1 MRLNPNNFIKT
12 ATNFKRMKPP
22 TADELRAIGK
32 FVNENIDG
40 FQNSLIESIHNKAP
54 NLIKQV
60 GGIDTIDDFS
70 IFSKIL
76 NTIGDVALA
85 PLSLLDG
92 LAKKFPKLG
101 LNNSKILKAY
111 RGHTQLVSKV
121 NALQG
126 LQENTL
132 EVIRK
137 YTKNGENIA
146 DFSNEISKEVGIK
159 LDKLLNNQMSYNV
172 ADYDTKKERLATR
185 IVSGFTA
192 AVFLGNDFYNKA
204 IQKGKNEQEAK
215 KEQRL
220 KQNQEY
226 KENICEGLLQFGSL
240 ALFSKLI
247 NKSIWAPA
255 IVSTAIGLISRVVS
269 RKASN
274 MPIRRIKATNNANQ
288 LTFNK
293 FQEKIKANQT
303 DELFERQKEDNTPKK
318 KPILSFKNILM
329 FCALSIASG
338 YALKNM
344 KNPFPGITSKIKNLC
359 SEKHPKALDGII
371 KAKEYL
377 SNKNSK
383 VNLIAEKSNLEK
395 LSEIL
400 TNCGE
405 GKLADKI
412 RKIQPN
418 SDGEIVLGEIDATRK
433 IFGIEVSENGLK
445 RLITAPFV
453 FIKEA
458 FFYPYKI
465 VSKLEESVTKAKGA
479 KTNLDIKFENK
490 DITNIYARFL
500 DFKAK
505 YGKNEEQLAEEFS
518 KYVKEMRINS
528 NNLKTSSSTDAS
540 KIAVIAQTMGTL
552 TGMWFNMNDEY
563 NSSIRNG
570 ATKYEAEKDARLR
583 GINKFFRMS
592 VQIAISGALNTMFFK
607 QYNSSVAKSA
617 CVVALST
624 FLSDKVSRVLSGMPN
639 KKMTKEELEQYQKE
653 HKEGMMSWYYKLIDK
668 LAS

>member
-12 ATNFKRMKPP
+12 ATSFKGMKPP
-22 TADELRAIGK
+22 TADELQAIGD
-32 FVNENIDG
+32 FVNKNIDG
-40 FQNSLIESIHNKAP
+40 FQDSLINSIRSKAP

-60 GGIDTIDDFS
+60 DGIDCIGDFS

-101 LNNSKILKAY
+101 LNNSEILKAY
-111 RGHTQLVSKV
+111 REHTQLVSKV

-126 LQENTL
+126 LQENAL
-132 EVIRK
+132 QVVRK

-146 DFSNEISKEVGIK
+146 DFSDEISKEVGIK

-192 AVFLGNDFYNKA
+192 AIFLGNDFYNKA

-215 KEQRL
+215 KEQHL
-220 KQNQEY
+220 KQYQEY

-255 IVSTAIGLISRVVS
+255 IVSTAIGLISRVAS
-269 RKASN
+269 RKVSN
-274 MPIRRIKATNNANQ
+274 MPIRRIKATNTTNQ

-293 FQEKIKANQT
+293 FQEKIKSNQT
-303 DELFERQKEDNTPKK
+303 DKLFEKPKEDNTPKK

-329 FCALSIASG
+329 FCALSIATG
-338 YALKNM
+338 YALKRHNSPILELG
-344 KNPFPGITSKIKNLC
+344 N
-359 SEKHPKALDGII
+359 KA
-371 KAKEYL
+371 
-377 SNKNSK
+377 SK
-383 VNLIAEKSNLEK
+383 VKLIAQKDDLNSLSKVLKNCNEK
-395 LSEIL
+395 
-400 TNCGE
+400 
-405 GKLADKI
+405 KLAERI
-412 RKIQPN
+412 IEIAEN
-418 SDGEIVLGEIDATRK
+418 SDSKEIVLGEIDATRK
-433 IFGIEVSENGLK
+433 IFGIEVSEEGLK
-445 RLITAPFV
+445 RLITAPFTFV
-453 FIKEA
+453 KEA

-465 VSKLEESVTKAKGA
+465 VEKLEKSIKNVKAPKDATKVEFK
-479 KTNLDIKFENK
+479 NK

-505 YGKNEEQLAEEFS
+505 YGKNEEKLAEEFS

-540 KIAVIAQTMGTL
+540 KIAVIAQTLGTL
-552 TGMWFNMNDEY
+552 TGIWFNMNDEY

-617 CVVALST
+617 CVVAVST

>member
-22 TADELRAIGK
+22 TADELQAIGE

-40 FQNSLIESIHNKAP
+40 FQDSLINSIHSKAP

-60 GGIDTIDDFS
+60 GEIATIDDFS

-76 NTIGDVALA
+76 NTIGDVVLA

-146 DFSNEISKEVGIK
+146 DFSDEISKEVGIK

-192 AVFLGNDFYNKA
+192 AIFLGNDFYNKA

-255 IVSTAIGLISRVVS
+255 IVSTSIGLISRIVS
-269 RKASN
+269 RKVSN
-274 MPIRRIKATNNANQ
+274 MPIRRIKTTNNANQ

-303 DELFERQKEDNTPKK
+303 DELFEKPKEDNAPKK
-318 KPILSFKNILM
+318 KPVLSLKNILM
-329 FCALSIASG
+329 FCALSIATG
-338 YALKNM
+338 YALKRHNSPILELGNKASKVKLIAQKDDLGNLSELL
-344 KNPFPGITSKIKNLC
+344 KNCNETKLAERITEITENS
-359 SEKHPKALDGII
+359 
-371 KAKEYL
+371 
-377 SNKNSK
+377 NSK
-383 VNLIAEKSNLEK
+383 
-395 LSEIL
+395 EI
-400 TNCGE
+400 
-405 GKLADKI
+405 I
-412 RKIQPN
+412 
-418 SDGEIVLGEIDATRK
+418 LGEIDATRK
-433 IFGIEVSENGLK
+433 ILGIEVSENGLK
-445 RLITAPFV
+445 RLITAPFTFV
-453 FIKEA
+453 KEA

-540 KIAVIAQTMGTL
+540 KIAVIAQTLGTL

-563 NSSIRNG
+563 NLSIRNG

-653 HKEGMMSWYYKLIDK
+653 HKEGIMSWYYKLIDK

>member
-22 TADELRAIGK
+22 TADELQAIGE

-40 FQNSLIESIHNKAP
+40 FQDSLINSIHSKAP

-60 GGIDTIDDFS
+60 GEIATIDDFS

-101 LNNSKILKAY
+101 LNDSKILKAY
-111 RGHTQLVSKV
+111 REHTQLVSKV

-146 DFSNEISKEVGIK
+146 DFSDEISKEVGIK

-192 AVFLGNDFYNKA
+192 AIFLGNDFYNKA

-274 MPIRRIKATNNANQ
+274 MPIRRIKTTNNANQ

-303 DELFERQKEDNTPKK
+303 DELFEKPKEDNAPKK
-318 KPILSFKNILM
+318 KPVLSLKNILM
-329 FCALSIASG
+329 FCALSIATG
-338 YALKNM
+338 YALKRHNSPILELGNKASKVKLIAQKDDLGNLSELL
-344 KNPFPGITSKIKNLC
+344 KNCNETKLAERITEITENS
-359 SEKHPKALDGII
+359 
-371 KAKEYL
+371 
-377 SNKNSK
+377 NSK
-383 VNLIAEKSNLEK
+383 
-395 LSEIL
+395 EI
-400 TNCGE
+400 
-405 GKLADKI
+405 I
-412 RKIQPN
+412 
-418 SDGEIVLGEIDATRK
+418 LGEIDATRK
-433 IFGIEVSENGLK
+433 ILGIEVSENGLK
-445 RLITAPFV
+445 RLITAPFTFV
-453 FIKEA
+453 KEA

-540 KIAVIAQTMGTL
+540 KIAVIAQTLGTL

-617 CVVALST
+617 CVVAAST